1 VLAWVDLRLSKRFS
15 CTNHCTAGRVAA
27 RHVCTASEVDRKPFG
42 LYNSTCGHGKHVWSM
57 SFHRWPWN
65 SAHEIASMY
74 RTGSLEHLRRPA
86 FRKHP
91 CMAMRAHRTGEQH
104 ATQPLKSRDF
114 AETGRHSRWHT
125 HLAPT
130 PWTGSHFWLTLGSGH
145 QLVACLFHSRG
156 RCVKSL
162 PATGCAAA
170 RVLATVHALHWTLQ
184 QAGCH
189 RRGVCINSAFSP
201 STVV

>member
-1 VLAWVDLRLSKRFS
+1 VLACVDLGLSKRFS
-15 CTNHCTAGRVAA
+15 YTNHCTAGRVAA
-27 RHVCTASEVDRKPFG
+27 RHVCTASEVDGEPFG
-42 LYNSTCGHGKHVWSM
+42 LYNSTCGHGKHVLVYIIA
-57 SFHRWPWN
+57 PLAVD
-65 SAHEIASMY
+65 SAHEIASQY
-74 RTGSLEHLRRPA
+74 RTGSLEHLQRPA

-114 AETGRHSRWHT
+114 AESGRHSRWRT
-125 HLAPT
+125 HLAPS
-130 PWTGSHFWLTLGSGH
+130 PWTGSHFGLTLGSGY

-156 RCVKSL
+156 RCVTSL

-189 RRGVCINSAFSP
+189 RRGACINSAFSP